1 MNRSYLRGIY
11 LRLAGVVMLVVVCA
25 LGASAFI
32 SHRVFEQALAPEM
45 SKKVATIGASV
56 RSLVLNAVS
65 HRIDFRELYGIEQKF
80 DEIKSAVPEIAY
92 FAVTDAQGVVLHQ
105 RFSAPSGAAAYFR
118 KPSVLAALSKPES
131 APSSVRIGDQYI
143 VSLPIISAHEPLGML
158 HIGVDVRFV
167 DSIVLG
173 MTYDMLVV
181 LVVALFFTLELL
193 HFMAGERLESS
204 LKSLGNT
211 IDRGIAGDFSKRAQR
226 ATATSDFGAVTGML
240 ESVLARTNAAFEAL
254 TRDVEA
260 ARRYPAHERPPALAA
275 ANTGLQQLSQRYRFG
290 HEPEAARSGNSQ
302 IGKVRAPLFL
312 FILAEELTRSFL
324 PTYVKTLPIPIP
336 GLSPEI
342 AMGLPISLFMLIV
355 ALAQPHLGAFS
366 ERVGHRRAM
375 LVGAGIAAL
384 GFLATAFA
392 STVLDLL
399 IWRSLCALGY
409 AMVFVAGQGYVLEQA
424 SASKRARNFAVFV
437 GAIMVATVC
446 GPSIG
451 GILADNIGER
461 MTFGVSALLALGSIV
476 AMRHL
481 PDRQPSDPD
490 RAATRAPRLREIG
503 ALLLNARFM
512 AVTGLAAMPAKIV
525 LTGICFYLVP
535 LYVLSIGDSQAI
547 TGRLLMSYA
556 VVMVLMTPLSAALA
570 SSRERM
576 EWLVGGGL
584 VVSGLGASL
593 LLANGGT
600 LWVFASIVLIG
611 LGQSL
616 SISAQSALVAE
627 HCSREVAGMGESA
640 VYGVYRLLERIGNAL
655 GPVLAG
661 FLLLSFGYRVSF
673 VAIGALAILSGIAFL
688 VSTSRAPV
696 TTALAA

>member
-1 MNRSYLRGIY
+1 
-11 LRLAGVVMLVVVCA
+11 
-25 LGASAFI
+25 
-32 SHRVFEQALAPEM
+32 
-45 SKKVATIGASV
+45 
-56 RSLVLNAVS
+56 
-65 HRIDFRELYGIEQKF
+65 
-80 DEIKSAVPEIAY
+80 
-92 FAVTDAQGVVLHQ
+92 
-105 RFSAPSGAAAYFR
+105 
-118 KPSVLAALSKPES
+118 
-131 APSSVRIGDQYI
+131 
-143 VSLPIISAHEPLGML
+143 
-158 HIGVDVRFV
+158 
-167 DSIVLG
+167 
-173 MTYDMLVV
+173 
-181 LVVALFFTLELL
+181 
-193 HFMAGERLESS
+193 
-204 LKSLGNT
+204 
-211 IDRGIAGDFSKRAQR
+211 
-226 ATATSDFGAVTGML
+226 
-240 ESVLARTNAAFEAL
+240 
-254 TRDVEA
+254 
-260 ARRYPAHERPPALAA
+260 
-275 ANTGLQQLSQRYRFG
+275 
-290 HEPEAARSGNSQ
+290 
-302 IGKVRAPLFL
+302 
-312 FILAEELTRSFL
+312 
-324 PTYVKTLPIPIP
+324 
-336 GLSPEI
+336 
-342 AMGLPISLFMLIV
+342 
-355 ALAQPHLGAFS
+355 
-366 ERVGHRRAM
+366 
-375 LVGAGIAAL
+375 
-384 GFLATAFA
+384 
-392 STVLDLL
+392 
-399 IWRSLCALGY
+399 
-409 AMVFVAGQGYVLEQA
+409 
-424 SASKRARNFAVFV
+424 
-437 GAIMVATVC
+437 MVATVC